1 MPDRLAW
8 NGEQVSQAMK
18 DLDAASGE
26 ISGKTVESPSGCGW
40 SASSAATVVSNLQ
53 SGLSSLQTNIPVNSS
68 NLSTANT
75 TMRDTD
81 EAVASGVPSAE
92 RG

>member
-8 NGEQVSQAMK
+8 NGEQVSQAVK

-26 ISGKTVESPSGCGW
+26 ISGKTVEPPSGCGW

-53 SGLSSLQTNIPVNSS
+53 SGLS
-68 NLSTANT
+68 
-75 TMRDTD
+75 
-81 EAVASGVPSAE
+81 
-92 RG
+92 

>member
-1 MPDRLAW
+1 M
-8 NGEQVSQAMK
+8 
-18 DLDAASGE
+18 
-26 ISGKTVESPSGCGW
+26 
-40 SASSAATVVSNLQ
+40 VSNLQ
-53 SGLSSLQTNIPVNSS
+53 SGLSSLQTNIPLNSS

-81 EAVASGVPSAE
+81 EAVASSVPSAD